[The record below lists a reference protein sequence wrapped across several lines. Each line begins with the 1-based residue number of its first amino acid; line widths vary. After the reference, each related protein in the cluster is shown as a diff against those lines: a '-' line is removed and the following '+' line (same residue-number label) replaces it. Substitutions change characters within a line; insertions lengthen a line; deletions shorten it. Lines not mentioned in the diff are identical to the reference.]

1 MKNYWKAAG
10 LVALGALV
18 MYYPAMRLY
27 KYVAAKSKEAAEGM
41 EEEGHLVKHLFQHK
55 KHKANHRAAANG
67 NLS

>member
-27 KYVAAKSKEAAEGM
+27 KYIAAKSKEAAEGL
-41 EEEGHLVKHLFQHK
+41 EEEGHVVKQLFNHKRNKAHNRAEVNGHL
-55 KHKANHRAAANG
+55 G
-67 NLS
+67 